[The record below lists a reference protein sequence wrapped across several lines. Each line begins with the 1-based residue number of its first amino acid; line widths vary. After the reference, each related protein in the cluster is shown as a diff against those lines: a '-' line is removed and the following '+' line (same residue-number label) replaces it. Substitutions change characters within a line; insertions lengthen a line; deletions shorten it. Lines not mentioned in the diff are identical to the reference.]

1 MTFAEY
7 ITSLKDF
14 AAQNPKSL
22 GMVAVCSGDDEGN
35 SYSQVVCNPTIGLF
49 ERREKQFHQLDN
61 EEDSN
66 AVCIN

>member
-14 AAQNPKSL
+14 AAEHPESL

-35 SYSQVVCNPTIGLF
+35 NYSQVVFNPTMGLF
-49 ERREKQFHQLDN
+49 ERREKQFQQLDN
-61 EEDSN
+61 EEQAN